1 MRVRSITVTE
11 SRPRHRLA
19 FATLAVGMGMLAAL
33 VIAEIALRSSG
44 HEPWKEFDGH
54 LDMPRM
60 HEPDPDLGWRS
71 KEGRYVFG
79 TTPIHMTFW
88 PDHTRATAAAPVRAD
103 AAVVVLGC
111 SFVQGW
117 ALSDEETFA
126 WKLQE
131 RFARARVLNF
141 GTAGYGTTQSLLAL
155 ERYLEERKR
164 THGAAAAKGP
174 LIVVYGFSDFH
185 TSRSI
190 ADAVV
195 AQDARTGLARAR
207 RHALRHPRRRRR
219 AAASPAQD
227 VSGLVAPSPTRYGGD
242 ARTALGV
249 FRCDEAHVASER
261 GHAEAVARA
270 RQGRAAERGNAA
282 RGIALA
288 IRSPKHGAVPRAT
301 RGARHTHG
309 GMRASGSVG
318 EGDAGA
324 GLRSS
329 QRRDQRLLGRL
340 HRAGHERY
348 GPRTRRRRHVR
359 QCIPMPHQRRP
370 GSPRVVV
377 DGIEGRDTLYEVELW
392 AAPSPPWRA
401 AFLRPPPASSPL
413 TARPRLAASR
423 FTGRHVHFRAAPRHL
438 TTWLRRID
446 RWIGYANSVV
456 AE

>member
-19 FATLAVGMGMLAAL
+19 FATLALGMGMLAAL

-44 HEPWKEFDGH
+44 HKPWKEFDGH

-185 TSRSI
+185 ASRSI
-190 ADAVV
+190 AEASWLKTL
-195 AQDARTGLARAR
+195 AQGSRGQGATPYATL
-207 RHALRHPRRRRR
+207 
-219 AAASPAQD
+219 
-227 VSGLVAPSPTRYGGD
+227 GGD
-242 ARTALGV
+242 GELQL
-249 FRCDEAHVASER
+249 HP
-261 GHAEAVARA
+261 
-270 RQGRAAERGNAA
+270 
-282 RGIALA
+282 
-288 IRSPKHGAVPRAT
+288 PKTYPAWW
-301 RGARHTHG
+301 
-309 GMRASGSVG
+309 
-318 EGDAGA
+318 
-324 GLRSS
+324 
-329 QRRDQRLLGRL
+329 L
-340 HRAGHERY
+340 HRRLA
-348 GPRTRRRRHVR
+348 TVA
-359 QCIPMPHQRRP
+359 
-370 GSPRVVV
+370 
-377 DGIEGRDTLYEVELW
+377 TLEELW
-392 AAPSPPWRA
+392 ASFDAMKRTSQANAVTRSCCSSSTRSCGRAGESCSWHCSRNSVPEAWRRSA
-401 AFLRPPPASSPL
+401 RYSRS
-413 TARPRLAASR
+413 TAYPRRNACIRECGRRRCRCRSTVIPTPRSTPTGPAASR
-423 FTGRHVHFRAAPRHL
+423 RPLAAWSPNSPAAARKAVHPYAAPAPSRL
-438 TTWLRRID
+438 ATRRG
-446 RWIGYANSVV
+446 RWHR
-456 AE
+456 

>member
-1 MRVRSITVTE
+1 VRVRSIIVTG

-44 HEPWKEFDGH
+44 HKPWKELDGL

-164 THGAAAAKGP
+164 THGAVAAKGP

-185 TSRSI
+185 TGRSI
-190 ADAVV
+190 AEASWL
-195 AQDARTGLARAR
+195 RSLARGSRGLGATPY
-207 RHALRHPRRRRR
+207 ATLGDDGELQLHPPKTY
-219 AAASPAQD
+219 PAWW
-227 VSGLVAPSPTRYGGD
+227 
-242 ARTALGV
+242 
-249 FRCDEAHVASER
+249 
-261 GHAEAVARA
+261 
-270 RQGRAAERGNAA
+270 
-282 RGIALA
+282 
-288 IRSPKHGAVPRAT
+288 
-301 RGARHTHG
+301 
-309 GMRASGSVG
+309 
-318 EGDAGA
+318 
-324 GLRSS
+324 
-329 QRRDQRLLGRL
+329 L
-340 HRAGHERY
+340 HRRLATVAVLE
-348 GPRTRRRRHVR
+348 
-359 QCIPMPHQRRP
+359 
-370 GSPRVVV
+370 
-377 DGIEGRDTLYEVELW
+377 ELW
-392 AAPSPPWRA
+392 ASFDAMKRTSQANAVTQKLLLELDKVVRQSGGKLVVALLSQFGPRRMAP
-401 AFLRPPPASSPL
+401 
-413 TARPRLAASR
+413 
-423 FTGRHVHFRAAPRHL
+423 FRAL
-438 TTWLRRID
+438 F
-446 RWIGYANSVV
+446 
-456 AE
+456 AEHGIPTAECVHQGVWAKEMQVPVYGHPNAEINAYWAGCIAQAMGGIVPELAGGGT

>member
-1 MRVRSITVTE
+1 MARAIHVPEPRNRQPVRGRSITVTE
-11 SRPRHRLA
+11 SRPRHRLV
-19 FATLAVGMGMLAAL
+19 FATLALGMGMLAAL

-44 HEPWKEFDGH
+44 HEPWKELDWH
-54 LDMPRM
+54 LGMPRM
-60 HEPDPDLGWRS
+60 HEPDPDLGWRN

-79 TTPIHMTFW
+79 TAPIHMTFW

-131 RFARARVLNF
+131 RFSRARVLNF
-141 GTAGYGTTQSLLAL
+141 GTAGYGTTQSLLTL

-185 TSRSI
+185 ASRSI
-190 ADAVV
+190 AEASWLKAL
-195 AQDARTGLARAR
+195 AQLASRGQGATPY
-207 RHALRHPRRRRR
+207 ATLGGDGELQLHPPK
-219 AAASPAQD
+219 S

-242 ARTALGV
+242 ARKALGV
-249 FRCDEAHVASER
+249 FRCDEAHFASER
-261 GHAEAVARA
+261 GHENAVARA
-270 RQGRAAERGNAA
+270 RRGRAAERGKAA

-340 HRAGHERY
+340 HRAGH
-348 GPRTRRRRHVR
+348 
-359 QCIPMPHQRRP
+359 
-370 GSPRVVV
+370 
-377 DGIEGRDTLYEVELW
+377 
-392 AAPSPPWRA
+392 
-401 AFLRPPPASSPL
+401 
-413 TARPRLAASR
+413 
-423 FTGRHVHFRAAPRHL
+423 
-438 TTWLRRID
+438 
-446 RWIGYANSVV
+446 
-456 AE
+456 